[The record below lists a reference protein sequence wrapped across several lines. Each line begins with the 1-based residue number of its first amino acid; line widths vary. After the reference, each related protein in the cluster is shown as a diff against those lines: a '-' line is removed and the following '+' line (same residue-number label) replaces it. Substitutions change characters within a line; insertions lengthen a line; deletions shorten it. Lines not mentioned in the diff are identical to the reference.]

1 MVRSKGGSGRTSLP
15 LFNIKKMNKCRNLLR
30 DPENWIPKTAI
41 TWLFTLLTLS
51 VLVVDDW
58 VQLIALLMLFTIF
71 IVGVISFVNEAI
83 NAREE
88 KLHEYEKWIGELHK
102 QDEAD
107 ANLDFLEND
116 PDSPLF
122 WGDR

>member
-1 MVRSKGGSGRTSLP
+1 MKN
-15 LFNIKKMNKCRNLLR
+15 FLR
-30 DPENWIPKTAI
+30 DPEKWIPKTAI
-41 TWLFTLLTLS
+41 TWLFTLLALTL
-51 VLVVDDW
+51 LVVDNW
-58 VQLIALLMLFTIF
+58 VQLIALLLLFTIF

-83 NAREE
+83 KIREE
-88 KLHEYEKWIGELHK
+88 KLHEYEEWISEFHQ